1 MNGVS
6 ICECLEGHLQST
18 LSRCPAA
25 KFQMEGGGY
34 YYFFFVVAWI
44 TLSDLL
50 GGCHKPKICVV
61 ILSVILLEGWN
72 QIMFSL
78 LKHTALMEK
87 CKYA

>member
-1 MNGVS
+1 
-6 ICECLEGHLQST
+6 
-18 LSRCPAA
+18 
-25 KFQMEGGGY
+25 MEGGGY

-72 QIMFSL
+72 
-78 LKHTALMEK
+78 
-87 CKYA
+87 